1 MLYCLIIIC
10 ICVCIYI
17 YIYISV
23 WVYQLETWDNVLFC
37 LFWFHTLP
45 SNHVYVT
52 GSNIIYD
59 IRKWVTIMNQYTIM
73 IRHRYRSIY
82 NYSEYFL
89 KFQFLDISSH
99 CNLLEY
105 IYWSLLDWFLGS
117 FQFRYISRC
126 EKLHTLFVYSSW
138 KIISFLVFYVFF

>member
-1 MLYCLIIIC
+1 MLKDGFNCKKDFKTTLSRSSISKKHIWTLTKCCFYLFRFPDYHMNYYEVQINWNKDRIMLYCLIIIC
-10 ICVCIYI
+10 ICIYI

-52 GSNIIYD
+52 GSNNIYD

-73 IRHRYRSIY
+73 IRHR
-82 NYSEYFL
+82 
-89 KFQFLDISSH
+89 
-99 CNLLEY
+99 
-105 IYWSLLDWFLGS
+105 
-117 FQFRYISRC
+117 
-126 EKLHTLFVYSSW
+126 
-138 KIISFLVFYVFF
+138 